1 MTMTD
6 TNFPTDF
13 ADFANDN
20 SFDDRLFQ
28 SSTIQFENG
37 YLQNDRAL
45 QYLKKK
51 QSDWNK
57 ILVGVIGA
65 STLGMAG
72 IPLVALFGW
81 LGTAA
86 SIELSIPIDQVIK
99 VMETLLNEFKEE
111 GITIT
116 PRIQTKEGLIDL
128 IVKTA
133 DGRYFAFMLRSNGE
147 SKVRWRED
155 RQEFFV
161 VRKSGRPKWS
171 GLNLLGDRLNDMVL
185 SLKEDENHLVG
196 DSKKQRKKGLIKAI
210 VLVSKTT
217 IDPNNEPQHL
227 VTFGYATALKVCG
240 ANTYFLI
247 NQKDLVKFLKKPD

>member
-1 MTMTD
+1 MTMID
-6 TNFPTDF
+6 TNFSTDF
-13 ADFANDN
+13 ADFANGN

-37 YLQNDRAL
+37 YLQIDRAL

-51 QSDWNK
+51 ESDWNK
-57 ILVGVIGA
+57 ILIGIAGA
-65 STLGMAG
+65 STLGIARM
-72 IPLVALFGW
+72 PLIALFGG
-81 LGTAA
+81 LGTAL
-86 SIELSIPIDQVIK
+86 SIELSIPINRVIK
-99 VMETLLNEFKEE
+99 VIETLLNEFKEE
-111 GITIT
+111 ITIT
-116 PRIQTKEGLIDL
+116 PRIQTKGGLIDL

-210 VLVSKTT
+210 VLVGKTT
-217 IDPNNEPQHL
+217 IDPNNDPQHL
-227 VTFGYATALKVCG
+227 VTFDHTTALKVCS
-240 ANTYFLI
+240 ASTYFLI
-247 NQKDLVKFLKKPD
+247 NQKDLVKFIQKPD

>member
-1 MTMTD
+1 MID
-6 TNFPTDF
+6 TNFLTDF
-13 ADFANDN
+13 AEDN
-20 SFDDRLFQ
+20 SFDDRLLQ

-57 ILVGVIGA
+57 ILMGLIGA
-65 STLGMAG
+65 STLGMPG
-72 IPLVALFGW
+72 MPLIALFGG
-81 LGTAA
+81 LGTAL

-99 VMETLLNEFKEE
+99 IMEMLLNEFKDE

-128 IVKTA
+128 IIKTA

-155 RQEFFV
+155 RQEFFA
-161 VRKSGRPKWS
+161 VRKRGRPKWS
-171 GLNLLGDRLNDMVL
+171 GLKLLGDRLNDMVL

-196 DSKKQRKKGLIKAI
+196 ESKKQRKKGLIKAI
-210 VLVSKTT
+210 VLVGKTT
-217 IDPNNEPQHL
+217 VDPNNDPQHL
-227 VTFGYATALKVCG
+227 VTFGCTTALKVCG
-240 ANTYFLI
+240 KVTYFLV
-247 NQKDLVKFLKKPD
+247 DLANLANFIKKPEF